1 MRTRA
6 SWDIRPPI
14 YSAGAARGMEI
25 AEAEPWTPLGAMDRM
40 LDDAGI
46 GGDTPDYD
54 EAKRGFLIH
63 DLANPDQ
70 RVGYE
75 LPIAD
80 VFPCGRKKVHPAAL
94 EQAERDLRNHRA
106 PDDIRAA
113 ALAVIDHY
121 NQRIRRPAQAAQDN
135 GDKDDDAA
143 QRERRLHAQRL
154 RARLSGHIL
163 SPRDVYHF
171 GPESRREA
179 ARATRRNWALR

>member
-6 SWDIRPPI
+6 FWDIRPPI

-25 AEAEPWTPLGAMDRM
+25 AADEPWNPLGAMDRM

-54 EAKRGFLIH
+54 EAKQGFLIH

-121 NQRIRRPAQAAQDN
+121 NQRIRRAAQAALKIC
-135 GDKDDDAA
+135 GSK
-143 QRERRLHAQRL
+143 RSKRPTMPRLFR
-154 RARLSGHIL
+154 I
-163 SPRDVYHF
+163 
-171 GPESRREA
+171 
-179 ARATRRNWALR
+179 RRNVPLEATHAGKSSPSSTS